1 MDFVSQPAG
10 LSMQRHHAFFGGFQ
24 KYGLEVQICSRFI
37 VATGESNT
45 YLQPRR
51 HSMGC
56 DINPKSTDSR
66 RINMDVRAFIQ
77 TAVSVNATDNAS
89 LRLQPSGD
97 QEQLPVAPSTFIGKV
112 AAVLRSIFN
121 ITSDSERQ
129 AMQIFI
135 SAIRQDYGSSGL
147 EALKQLDVHED
158 KPLQLNQVRQLSQR
172 LQSNHA

>member
-1 MDFVSQPAG
+1 M
-10 LSMQRHHAFFGGFQ
+10 
-24 KYGLEVQICSRFI
+24 EVQICSRFI
-37 VATGESNT
+37 VAAAESNT

-56 DINPKSTDSR
+56 GIDPKSSDPM
-66 RINMDVRAFIQ
+66 RINMDIRAFIQ

-89 LRLQPSGD
+89 LRLQPSGG
-97 QEQLPVAPSTFIGKV
+97 QEQLPVGPSTFIGKV

-129 AMQIFI
+129 AMQVFI

-147 EALKQLDVHED
+147 EALKQLDVRED